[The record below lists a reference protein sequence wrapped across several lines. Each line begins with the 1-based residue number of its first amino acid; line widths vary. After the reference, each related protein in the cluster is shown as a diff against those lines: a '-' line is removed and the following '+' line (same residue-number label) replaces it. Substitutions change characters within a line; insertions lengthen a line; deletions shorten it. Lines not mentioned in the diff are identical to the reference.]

1 MSNRTVIRGER
12 LRLGTVRRWRGA
24 RSGWPPGNLPL
35 IALRQWRAERRARRL
50 GSNFRTS
57 HNDAAVGAYTAMSPA
72 LFAAVNARQAWAN
85 WRTIPATLHG
95 RAPRR
100 PLRILD
106 LACGDGSTCAVL
118 AHHSLPSSRIIG
130 LEFASRLVDRAN
142 ARSYHHA
149 NGSPAQVTV
158 LTASILDPFI
168 DEHGAV
174 IADGSIDWINC
185 SGALVHHFD
194 SEQLMAIA
202 AECARV
208 LMPGGWAAVD
218 TDGRRRDD
226 PVRQAFRAAGLNGEA
241 RVRSCPVD
249 RYPQACF
256 HKPVNGYGP
265 A

>member
-1 MSNRTVIRGER
+1 MHDVIRTRDGR
-12 LRLGTVRRWRGA
+12 LRLGTLRRWRGA

-57 HNDAAVGAYTAMSPA
+57 HNDDALGAYVAMSPA

-95 RAPRR
+95 RAPCR
-100 PLRILD
+100 PLRVLD

-118 AHHSLPSSRIIG
+118 AHHCLPGSRIIG
-130 LEFASRLVDRAN
+130 LEFANRLVERAN
-142 ARSYHHA
+142 ARTYHHA
-149 NGSPAQVTV
+149 DGSVAAVQVMM
-158 LTASILDPFI
+158 ASILDPFI
-168 DEHGAV
+168 DEHGHPL
-174 IADGSIDWINC
+174 ADASIDWINC
-185 SGALVHHFD
+185 SGALVHHFNPD
-194 SEQLMAIA
+194 QLMDIA

-226 PVRQAFRAAGLNGEA
+226 AVRRAFRSAGLRSDA
-241 RVRSCPVD
+241 RVRSCLVD
-249 RYPQACF
+249 RYPQTCF
-256 HKPVNGYGP
+256 RKAVNGHG
-265 A
+265 